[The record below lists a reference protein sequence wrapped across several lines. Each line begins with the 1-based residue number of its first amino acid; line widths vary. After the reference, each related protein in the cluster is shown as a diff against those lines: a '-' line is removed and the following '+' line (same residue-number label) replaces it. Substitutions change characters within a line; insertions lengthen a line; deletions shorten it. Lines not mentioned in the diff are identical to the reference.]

1 MEIKK
6 GKIFLLGLILFLA
19 IIFSFSFVNAQ
30 ESSLEVGEEESL
42 EAVVVKIIEEKTIVP
57 PSGGKEQ
64 LYQKLL
70 LRVEK
75 GSLKGQEIVV
85 ENGGEALVNVSRY
98 RLGDR
103 LIVSRNKD
111 FSGHDVF
118 YISDYVRRRPLFI
131 LFAIFIVL
139 TIFSARWQGVSSLL
153 GMAFSFFIIFIL
165 VLPRILSGSDPVWA
179 AMVGSFFIVPITFYL
194 AHGVN
199 KKTTTAILATFIS
212 LLVVGFLAR
221 IFIDLSRLSGFASE
235 EVGFLKL
242 GARETINVRGLL
254 LAGII
259 IGALGVLDDVTI
271 SQAAVVDQLSK
282 TKEKIG
288 AKELYQR
295 AMTVGRDHIA
305 SMVNTLVLAYTGAAL
320 PLLLLFVNN
329 PHPFGEVINYEIVAE
344 EIIRTLVGSI
354 GLVLAVPLTTLL
366 AIELQGRNK

>member
-1 MEIKK
+1 MEIKR

-57 PSGGKEQ
+57 PGGGKEQ

-75 GSLKGQEIVV
+75 GSLRGQEIVV

-118 YISDYVRRRPLFI
+118 YISDYVRRRSLFI

-153 GMAFSFFIIFIL
+153 GMAFSFFVIFIL
-165 VLPRILSGSDPVWA
+165 VLPRILSGDDPVWA

-199 KKTTTAILATFIS
+199 KKTTTAILSTFIS

-282 TKEKIG
+282 TKEKMG
-288 AKELYQR
+288 AKELYRR
-295 AMTVGRDHIA
+295 AMAVGRDHIA

-366 AIELQGRNK
+366 AIELQGRKK

>member
-1 MEIKK
+1 
-6 GKIFLLGLILFLA
+6 LA
-19 IIFSFSFVNAQ
+19 AVFCFSSVYAQ
-30 ESSLEVGEEESL
+30 ESSLEAGEEENL
-42 EAVVVKIIEEKTIVP
+42 EAVVIKVVEEKTIVP
-57 PSGGKEQ
+57 PGGEKEQ

-70 LRVEK
+70 LRVER

-85 ENGGEALVNVSRY
+85 ENGGEALVHVSRY

-103 LIVSRNKD
+103 LIVSRSKD

-118 YISDYVRRRPLFI
+118 YISDYVRRKPLFI

-153 GMAFSFFIIFIL
+153 GMAFSFFIVFTLI
-165 VLPRILSGSDPVWA
+165 LPRILSGSDPVWA
-179 AMVGSFFIVPITFYL
+179 AIMGSFLIVPITFYL
-194 AHGVN
+194 AHGIN
-199 KKTTTAILATFIS
+199 KKTTTAVLATFIS
-212 LLVVGFLAR
+212 LFAVGFLAR
-221 IFIDLSRLSGFASE
+221 IFVDLSRLSGFASE

-242 GARETINVRGLL
+242 GATETINVRGLL

-271 SQAAVVDQLSK
+271 SQAAVVDQLGK
-282 TKEKIG
+282 AKEKMG
-288 AKELYQR
+288 AKELYRR
-295 AMTVGRDHIA
+295 AMAVGRDHIA

-329 PHPFGEVINYEIVAE
+329 PHPFVEVINYEIVAE
-344 EIIRTLVGSI
+344 EVIRTLVGSI

-366 AIELQGRNK
+366 AIKLKGKNK